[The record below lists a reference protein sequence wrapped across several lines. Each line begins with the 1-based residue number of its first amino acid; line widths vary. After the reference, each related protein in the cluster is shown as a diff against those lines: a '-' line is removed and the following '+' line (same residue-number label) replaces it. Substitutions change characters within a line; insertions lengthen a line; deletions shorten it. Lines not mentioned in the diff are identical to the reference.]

1 MSQIVEA
8 ASVDDRAGRKRRQRR
23 FAVLASGWLALMV
36 ALVLEPCCDAFA
48 AGPAEHHAV
57 DAGAHG
63 DHAPAPCDPWLAPHL
78 DLNGPAP
85 VPLAGGSDVKTPA
98 YAPVALAPAVAVR
111 VLPPDAPVQGPDPPR
126 PIYLTLARL
135 LM

>member
-1 MSQIVEA
+1 MR
-8 ASVDDRAGRKRRQRR
+8 RAVAVIGIDERVGPKRRRR
-23 FAVLASGWLALMV
+23 LFAVLASGWLALMV
-36 ALVLEPCCDAFA
+36 ALALEPCCDAFA

-57 DAGAHG
+57 AADAHG

-78 DLNGPAP
+78 DLNGPVP
-85 VPLAGGSDVKTPA
+85 VPLAGGPDVKTPA
-98 YAPVALAPAVAVR
+98 YAPVALPPAVAVR
-111 VLPPDAPVQGPDPPR
+111 VLPLHAPVQGPDPPR